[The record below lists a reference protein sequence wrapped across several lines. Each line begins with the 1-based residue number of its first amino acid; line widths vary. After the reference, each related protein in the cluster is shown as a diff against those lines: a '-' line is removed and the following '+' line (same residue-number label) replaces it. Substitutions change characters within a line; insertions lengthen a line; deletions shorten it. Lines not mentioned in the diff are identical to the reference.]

1 MLTPDPM
8 ELLLLDL
15 ETEIRRARG
24 KFPTNSHLIVALG
37 EEYGEVC
44 RAALDS
50 ETREDFRKEC
60 IQVAC
65 VALRL
70 ATEGDP
76 AFPAT
81 LPTF

>member
-1 MLTPDPM
+1 MDPNADPTIF
-8 ELLLLDL
+8 LDL
-15 ETEIRRARG
+15 EAEIRRARG
-24 KFPTNSHLIVALG
+24 KFPSNSHLIVALG